1 MIANLL
7 VFYKGG
13 LSYTEA
19 QNLPIPELMKL
30 NDLAAKIN
38 RENEK
43 ASKRNGI

>member
-19 QNLPIPELMKL
+19 QNLPIPELCKL
-30 NDLAAKIN
+30 NALADRIRIEQK
-38 RENEK
+38 K
-43 ASKRNGI
+43 ASERNGI

>member
-19 QNLPIPELMKL
+19 QNLPIPELYKL
-30 NDLAAKIN
+30 NDFAERIN
-38 RENEK
+38 RAKKK
-43 ASKRNGI
+43 ASEKNGI